1 MSYLDKKVYP
11 LTTGSSGTLTAG
23 DNQLLVLAPFNLSA
37 PYTIVD
43 EGVYGIVTNGT
54 TPIANAYVALNPST
68 GTDVYMVQTDANG
81 AFTIT
86 APAATGYQ
94 INILASGYDV
104 KSTGSITVT
113 ASTYNNLGT
122 TTLVSDAELT
132 TGRKAILGKFKLASD
147 SSPIENG
154 IISLFDMTVPASP
167 VLVGVTVTN
176 SAGNY
181 AFIGLDG
188 TISYKVVAMTSTIN
202 PAELDV
208 VFGAGIF
215 TTLADLS
222 GVAVIEST
230 SSLIQGIARDD
241 LGTALANTSVM
252 LFSGTSPNGTGV
264 AFTKTDASGYYNFVV
279 PTDIATRDYY
289 VTATDNVPA

>member
-54 TPIANAYVALNPST
+54 TPIANAYVALKPST

-113 ASTYNNLGT
+113 ASTY
-122 TTLVSDAELT
+122 
-132 TGRKAILGKFKLASD
+132 
-147 SSPIENG
+147 
-154 IISLFDMTVPASP
+154 
-167 VLVGVTVTN
+167 
-176 SAGNY
+176 
-181 AFIGLDG
+181 
-188 TISYKVVAMTSTIN
+188 
-202 PAELDV
+202 
-208 VFGAGIF
+208 
-215 TTLADLS
+215 
-222 GVAVIEST
+222 
-230 SSLIQGIARDD
+230 
-241 LGTALANTSVM
+241 
-252 LFSGTSPNGTGV
+252 
-264 AFTKTDASGYYNFVV
+264 
-279 PTDIATRDYY
+279 
-289 VTATDNVPA
+289 

>member
-11 LTTGSSGTLTAG
+11 LTTGSSGTLDAG
-23 DNQLLVLAPFNLSA
+23 ANKYLGLAAFNLSA

-43 EGVYGIVTNGT
+43 EGVYGIVTDGT
-54 TPIANAYVALNPST
+54 NPIANAYVALKPSS

-86 APAATGYQ
+86 APPASGYQ
-94 INILASGYDV
+94 INIIASGFDV
-104 KSTGSITVT
+104 KTTGSITVT

-122 TTLVSDAELT
+122 TTLVSDTELT
-132 TGRKAILGKFKLASD
+132 TGRKAVVGKFKLAAGTA
-147 SSPIENG
+147 IEDG
-154 IISLFDMTVPASP
+154 IVSIFDMTVPASP

-176 SAGNY
+176 ADGNY

-208 VFGAGIF
+208 TFGAGVF
-215 TTLADLS
+215 TTLADLV
-222 GVAVIEST
+222 GVPVTGST

-241 LGTALANTSVM
+241 LGVALANTSVM
-252 LFSGTSPNGTGV
+252 LFTGTSPNGTGV
-264 AFTKTDASGYYNFVV
+264 AFTKTDAAGYYNFVV
-279 PTDIATRDYY
+279 PTDVATRDYY